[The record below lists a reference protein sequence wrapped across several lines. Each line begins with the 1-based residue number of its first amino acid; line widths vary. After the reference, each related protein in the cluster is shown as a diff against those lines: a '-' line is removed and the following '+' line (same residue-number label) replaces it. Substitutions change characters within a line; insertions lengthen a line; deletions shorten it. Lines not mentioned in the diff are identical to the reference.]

1 MRFQGIEGAAETLE
15 QLWISYNQIDRLK
28 PIRSLQRLKVLYM
41 SHNYVREWREFEHLS
56 ELPCLEDLVFVGN
69 PLEEESITAQKYT
82 DEVIKRL
89 LILKKLD
96 GFPVI
101 REVDKD
107 DEEEVSSILDMNE
120 IDRLAKGESDEEESE
135 EEDPQDEDAPEDEG
149 PLPNGEEMDDEMN
162 GQEDSEGSDM
172 ADSVEEN
179 DLGD

>member
-1 MRFQGIEGAAETLE
+1 
-15 QLWISYNQIDRLK
+15 
-28 PIRSLQRLKVLYM
+28 M

-56 ELPCLEDLVFVGN
+56 ELPCLEDLVFIGN
-69 PLEEESITAQKYT
+69 PLEEESITVQKYN

-101 REVDKD
+101 READKD

-120 IDRLAKGESDEEESE
+120 IDKLARGDSDEEESE
-135 EEDPQDEDAPEDEG
+135 EEDPQDEEAPEDEG
-149 PLPNGEEMDDEMN
+149 PLPGGEEMEDEMG
-162 GQEDSEGSDM
+162 GQEDSEGSEM

-179 DLGD
+179 ELGDWLTILY